1 MEYKLTP
8 TRFTPLYLSLAQF
21 KRGAKRCFCNI
32 VEAEASPHA
41 LALAFSLGTLI
52 SLLPTPG
59 LNLALIAL
67 LTAVFKRIHKGA
79 LVASMGVWNIFVI
92 TPMYVLGHQV
102 GTVLVGDT
110 AVLPPL
116 PFADGR
122 LSNLGAAF
130 FVGNLIV
137 AVAVTAVSYL
147 TIRLAVSRRRQPI
160 PQEIQA

>member
-8 TRFTPLYLSLAQF
+8 TCFTPLHISLAQF
-21 KRGAKRCFCNI
+21 KRGAKRCLCNI
-32 VEAEASPHA
+32 VEVEASPHA

-79 LVASMGVWNIFVI
+79 LAASMGVWNVFII
-92 TPMYVLGHQV
+92 TPMYALGHQV

-110 AVLPPL
+110 AVLPPP
-116 PFADGR
+116 PFGR

-130 FVGNLIV
+130 FVGNFIV

-147 TIRLAVSRRRQPI
+147 TIRFLVSRRRQPI
-160 PQEIQA
+160 GQEVQA

>member
-8 TRFTPLYLSLAQF
+8 TCFTPLHISLAQF
-21 KRGAKRCFCNI
+21 KRGAKRCFCHI

-67 LTAVFKRIHKGA
+67 LTAVCKRIHKGA
-79 LVASMGVWNIFVI
+79 LVAAMGVWNIFVI

-102 GTVLVGDT
+102 GTLLVGDT

-116 PFADGR
+116 PFGRFAD
-122 LSNLGAAF
+122 LGAAF

-137 AVAVTAVSYL
+137 AVTVTAVSYL
-147 TIRLAVSRRRQPI
+147 TIRLAVSRRRQPLG
-160 PQEIQA
+160 QEVQA